1 MIISVVILD
10 QKILFSIVASVA
22 DSMSDNPNGI
32 RTFLANDGSIF
43 FTNSKSP
50 LIDGVNKLEI
60 LIFD

>member
-10 QKILFSIVASVA
+10 QKILFSIAASVA
-22 DSMSDNPNGI
+22 DSTSDNPNGI

-50 LIDGVNKLEI
+50 LIDGVNKLGI